1 MRVLEGKAIVITG
14 SSRGIGAAYAKA
26 AAAHGASVVVNGTDV
41 AATERVVEDIR
52 TAGGS
57 AVPHVASVA
66 SWDEAEGLVQR
77 SIIEFGR
84 IDGLV
89 NNAGIHALGK
99 PHAASEAMLRSIIEV
114 NLLGSAFCGVHA
126 IRRMLDQGYGSIVNT
141 VSGAMV
147 GLPFMS
153 AYGASKAGV
162 AALTYS
168 WASDLAGSG
177 VRANAVSPMAFT
189 RMSDI
194 DAPEG
199 FEGDWLAEK
208 LPATQVAPEQN
219 APVVIFLLSD
229 LSAGVHGQV
238 VRIQGQA
245 LSLIRKPEIVQPVL
259 HREAWTVEAVAEAFA
274 HELHDV
280 LQPVPPG
287 GRLSLIAAGERG
299 RA

>member
-1 MRVLEGKAIVITG
+1 MRALDGKAIVITG

-41 AATERVVEDIR
+41 TATEQVVEEIR
-52 TAGGS
+52 AAGGI
-57 AVPHVASVA
+57 AVAHVASVA

-77 SIIEFGR
+77 SVVEFGR

-89 NNAGIHALGK
+89 NNAGIFALCK
-99 PHAASEAMLRSIIEV
+99 ADALSEPMLRGMIEV

-177 VRANAVSPMAFT
+177 VRVNAVSPMAFT

-194 DAPEG
+194 DPPEG

-208 LPATQVAPEQN
+208 LPATQVTPEQN
-219 APVVIFLLSD
+219 APVVLFLLSD
-229 LSAGVHGQV
+229 QSAAVHGQV
-238 VRIQGQA
+238 VRIQGQE
-245 LSLIRKPEIVQPVL
+245 LSLMRKPEIVQPVL
-259 HREAWTVEAVAEAFA
+259 HRDAWTVEGVAQAFA
-274 HELHDV
+274 HELRDV
-280 LQPVPPG
+280 LQPAAPG
-287 GRLSLIAAGERG
+287 GHLNLTGARR
-299 RA
+299 R